1 MEYIIAH
8 DLGTSGNKASLYTIE
23 GQLVK
28 SITREYDTRFFN
40 NNWAE
45 QDVNFLKRL
54 KRLKRLKNKK

>member
-54 KRLKRLKNKK
+54 KRLKNKK